1 MNFKKFRALA
11 TWDERLEYMLA
22 VLRSLERAGA
32 EVVGIAANTPH
43 KVFEPLALEAN
54 AKLVSII
61 DALAEHAQKR
71 NLKKLLLLGTK
82 TTMSERFYRERLKK
96 YEISTVVPEES
107 EQQEIDR
114 IISEELSMGN
124 MKSAAWLESVVARY
138 ADEVDAAILGC
149 TELPLAIKNATVPL
163 LDTAKIHVEKL
174 MEEASV

>member
-1 MNFKKFRALA
+1 
-11 TWDERLEYMLA
+11 
-22 VLRSLERAGA
+22 
-32 EVVGIAANTPH
+32 
-43 KVFEPLALEAN
+43 VFEPLAREAN
-54 AKLVSII
+54 AKMVSII

-82 TTMSERFYRERLKK
+82 TTMSERFYRERLEK
-96 YEISTVVPEES
+96 YGISTVVPEES

-138 ADEVDAAILGC
+138 ADEIDAAILGC
-149 TELPLAIKNATVPL
+149 TELPLAIKNAAIPL

-174 MEEASV
+174 MEEAMKN